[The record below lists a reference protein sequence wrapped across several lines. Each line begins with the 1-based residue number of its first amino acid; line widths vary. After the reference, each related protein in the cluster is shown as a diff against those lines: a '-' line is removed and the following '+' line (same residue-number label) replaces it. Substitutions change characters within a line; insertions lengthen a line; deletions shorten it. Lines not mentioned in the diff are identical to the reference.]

1 MSEMSPT
8 RRDALR
14 LLAATAALG
23 AAPAMPWRPAL
34 AQSSDI
40 LRWGSSSLG
49 STGYVIIE
57 ALVQTANKHS
67 DLRSSSLAT
76 AGGAENMVLI
86 DRGELEFGQSTS
98 SDWAPATKGEKPFP
112 EPVEAHQMFAYTIWN
127 IPLIVHADSGIGS
140 FADLAGKRVMPS
152 QPGSAA
158 AVMYQTILRAAGLE
172 GDVRWNFGSWTES
185 YDAFKSRAVDAV
197 PAVLTNGRQSPQ
209 VEEVLTAV
217 DVMVLATPPDVLDK
231 AQALNPGILRKEVAP
246 EAWAAL
252 EQPMAMPTIS
262 GVVAAH
268 PSISPDVGYALTKAI
283 FDNAAEVR
291 KVGVQLQDIDINFAV
306 DNLLSGYPVN
316 AGAARYFQEKGVW
329 RDDLVIA
336 S

>member
-1 MSEMSPT
+1 
-8 RRDALR
+8 
-14 LLAATAALG
+14 
-23 AAPAMPWRPAL
+23 
-34 AQSSDI
+34 
-40 LRWGSSSLG
+40 
-49 STGYVIIE
+49 VIIE
-57 ALVQTANKHS
+57 ALVQTANRHS
-67 DLRSSSLAT
+67 ELRSSSLAT
-76 AGGAENMVLI
+76 AGGAENMALI
-86 DRGELEFGQSTS
+86 GRGELEFGQSTS

-127 IPLIVHADSGIGS
+127 IPLIVRADSGIGS

-172 GDVRWNFGSWTES
+172 EDIQWNFGSWSES
-185 YDAFKSRAVDAV
+185 YDAFKARAVDAV

-217 DVMVLATPPDVLDK
+217 DVTVLATPADVLDE

-252 EQPMAMPTIS
+252 AEPMVIPTIS

-268 PSISPDVGYALTKAI
+268 PGVSPDVGYAITKAI

-291 KVGVQLQDIDINFAV
+291 KVGVQLRDIDINFAV
-306 DNLLSGYPVN
+306 DNLLPGYPVN
-316 AGAARYFQEKGVW
+316 AGSARYFQEKGVW